1 MPPDVLLDAVF
12 WIDAGIGTVTT
23 VRPPAGYVTVT
34 STAPT
39 VTLTSTKDAP

>member
-12 WIDAGIGTVTT
+12 WIDAGIDDPAT
-23 VRPPAGYVTVT
+23 VRPEGYATLTAV
-34 STAPT
+34 APT